1 MPSYF
6 LLFKKAVSHRFTFR
20 ARLNQRQKR
29 LALPHEKRNT
39 YSKPHAKIHASQYH
53 AKNIVAAQPYRCP
66 PCLYRPAS
74 ETPHIPQLYTKNAT
88 RPLSFHTKKARRV
101 RSASRKKV
109 SSSPFFAR
117 CPIPQT
123 KKARRLLSS
132 HTKKARRYFAA
143 GSLQYISESP
153 PRRADIRKS
162 LLSGVEFDNQ
172 VRFHHRGIRYIVKLR
187 YKRVLC
193 RQLRR
198 INFQIRREVACL
210 RLDSRHNDSQ
220 LL

>member
-1 MPSYF
+1 MTAIKRGNLF
-6 LLFKKAVSHRFTFR
+6 ALLFFC
-20 ARLNQRQKR
+20 
-29 LALPHEKRNT
+29 
-39 YSKPHAKIHASQYH
+39 YSKKPYLTDLSFVRGSTKGKSVLPYRT
-53 AKNIVAAQPYRCP
+53 KNATHNLSHTQKYMLPNITPKTSPAAQPYRCP

-101 RSASRKKV
+101 RSASRKKSLV
-109 SSSPFFAR
+109 F
-117 CPIPQT
+117 T
-123 KKARRLLSS
+123 LLCTLLNST
-132 HTKKARRYFAA
+132 HKKARRYFAA